1 MSSLSCMSELG
12 SQAAAAAYVQCRIIH
27 VARVANA
34 TGLGPQ
40 DIEKNYQGLEYPK
53 MLSTGACKN

>member
-1 MSSLSCMSELG
+1 MSELG